1 MKMIYKE
8 EIMTESIEFD
18 QIAFNNK
25 KTTTIHWKVTK
36 EELLAA
42 YKNGDR
48 NFKRIELTDMDLSN
62 YDFSGANFTGAYFR
76 DTDMYSCILDNAYL
90 DNAHFNHCF
99 LSYVSLKNTSV
110 KLTIIGKS
118 DLSHCNIED
127 SNFEGSNIQN
137 CFMNFAQIKFSKFEN
152 CLFEETTMN
161 YSILENVTFE
171 DSTFSSVGF
180 KVSDLINVKFSQS
193 TLKLVEFEEAILIK
207 VIFINVMGIYSA
219 FTLNMS
225 SRRDV
230 LLGGVFVINGKI
242 ELKLQAG
249 CSILKV
255 DDMIEAVRRNHS
267 ARNNTMH
274 YKQYMA
280 AINYIKKSFEV
291 DMDMGKWDYLI
302 TSSELNEEK

>member
-1 MKMIYKE
+1 MAKFNQDEFNLRKKAASSWNATAS
-8 EIMTESIEFD
+8 EIMM
-18 QIAFNNK
+18 
-25 KTTTIHWKVTK
+25 
-36 EELLAA
+36 A

-48 NFKRIELTDMDLSN
+48 NFQNVYLEKQSLKNKDL
-62 YDFSGANFTGAYFR
+62 SGANFTGAYFR

-99 LSYVSLKNTSV
+99 LRYVSLKNTSV
-110 KLTIIGKS
+110 KLTIIRKS

-137 CFMNFAQIKFSKFEN
+137 CFMNYALIKISKFEN

-180 KVSDLINVKFSQS
+180 KVSELINVKFSQS
-193 TLKLVEFEEAILIK
+193 TLKLVEFEEATLIK
-207 VIFINVMGIYSA
+207 VIFIDVMGTYSA

-230 LLGGVFVINGKI
+230 LLGGVFVINGRI

-255 DDMIEAVRRNHS
+255 DDMIEAVRKNYSTRD
-267 ARNNTMH
+267 NTMH